1 MAQAKCRPR
10 EKPRLRTELSDGDA
24 ARLDEAVELF
34 GLPKAEIVR
43 RLIRASVQAGPALS
57 AENMEAVLT
66 LASEVRQVGRTLAQ
80 MLRMMRQGRGMELA
94 AAEQVWSELHGAI
107 AAIDEE
113 LTEMTVAHGAGLRR
127 LARLSVIDMA
137 PTKGPAA

>member
-1 MAQAKCRPR
+1 M
-10 EKPRLRTELSDGDA
+10 
-24 ARLDEAVELF
+24 ELF